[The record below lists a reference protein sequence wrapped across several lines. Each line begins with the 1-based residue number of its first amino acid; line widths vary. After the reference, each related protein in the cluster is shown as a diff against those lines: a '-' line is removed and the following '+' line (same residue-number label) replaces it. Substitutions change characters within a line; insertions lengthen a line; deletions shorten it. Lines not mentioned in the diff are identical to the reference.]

1 MPINRIIVRGKHAI
15 RDLLTWEPCPIKNLI
30 LIRNPDVTFE
40 DASQVPRLLG
50 VKFWDTAPEWK
61 EYLLGHHGENADYP
75 LPPVEDLEKI
85 FDFIQ
90 DLEDIEE
97 NETLHISCHM
107 GVSRSGAV
115 GAFANKYFGL
125 DWSDFKRDNPQVQPN
140 PFIERELNRLL
151 EERNESNK
159 Y

>member
-1 MPINRIIVRGKHAI
+1 MPINRIIVRGKHNI
-15 RDLLTWEPCPIKNLI
+15 RELLTWEPCPIKNLI
-30 LIRNPDVTFE
+30 LIRNPDTNFE
-40 DASQVPRLLG
+40 DTSNIFRVCG

-61 EYLLGHHGENADYP
+61 EYLMGPTTGEYT
-75 LPPVEDLEKI
+75 LPPAEDLEKI
-85 FDFIQ
+85 FEFIQ

-97 NETLHISCHM
+97 NETLYVSCHM

-115 GAFANKYFGL
+115 GLFANKYFGL
-125 DWSDFKRDNPQVQPN
+125 DYSDFKRDNPQVQPN